1 MASLTAGQ
9 LTNLRDNHPHV
20 KKTYASP
27 VQHSPILQARVN
39 SPGIGLGAMSIP
51 YNLGTGTAAQYALI
65 EAEQVLFVGSTAGA
79 YDLGVA
85 YVKSITGSEV
95 TGTITVAWNSDVD
108 WADGAYLTIF
118 HTYWIRPKFPRF
130 TVSPEVHYKDYDEV
144 YTDQNTN
151 QPPVVVMG
159 CGWAGFLSSG
169 SVVIPFD
176 GSNSYTVG
184 PGATISS
191 YLWSIATAVV
201 GATPVISTPAAS
213 TTNITL
219 DAPGLYWVKLTITD
233 SAGKSQSSVRPVIA
247 HDSTD
252 LPYYIEGANRTEDG
266 GQGGVVF
273 SFQVRGLA
281 DENEIPNRTPIII
294 WSDNEYAGSDVDV
307 SYLNANEYNGRT
319 HIDFFGYVD
328 SVSMDM
334 SPDGTGLTSF
344 TASTVDGRLKTKFE
358 YSVPIVADPSATGGT
373 IDEWWK
379 YPADELTAA
388 RALHFLWKWHSNLL
402 ELTDVYLPMS
412 DTRIRAGV
420 EDFTIGSLWD
430 KAVSFAREHS
440 IFASPSVS
448 IYGGVHIAIDLQMLD
463 VADRAAATD
472 TLTITGEDWQ
482 GSISILYRLDRD
494 VAVADVS
501 GGYWDGSTFTGL
513 LSKYGDVATN
523 DGSGSVVSRRLMVSS
538 QANINM
544 LCGRLVALANN
555 KILEIR
561 LTMAG
566 NWSSAIGVAVE
577 QWVRF
582 SLSGSEA
589 GNKRGT
595 VLNNIR
601 MSPIHIETSFNEE
614 GGVSQTEIVFEP
626 EAFGRDGV
634 DGDYPTVPPTGGTT
648 PSPGT
653 PIPVGSGMAALLANS
668 MYYLAQ
674 DVSTWVQRAATT
686 VHWAQIDP
694 WWTSRQSSTDPDD
707 AICFRTEVGKI
718 YRSTDSGA
726 TWSDVTPSYDPPN
739 TYSDTPAPTVADL
752 TFKFMNYDVTAI
764 GSFYVAAEYQD
775 GSGNWRQFLL
785 KTTDDGD
792 TWAWNDWLSLTNW
805 WYPAGISTGCI
816 GAYQAKGAANL
827 AASQVNLANPGT
839 YDLTLGGGGPT
850 LSGNGWVF
858 TGAEW
863 LDTGI
868 SPDGDYSMFI
878 VFDAPTVNDLGDRMA
893 LMGTTRLA
901 SGEYFNLY
909 FISNGVVMTLN
920 GTYRTSGLT
929 YGVSTLVD
937 AAAMVYLGA
946 TNDSYMNGDSQIDSE
961 TNNTITTAH
970 TIEIGGYDGYG
981 ATIFDRFVGTIR
993 AVAIYDR
1000 LFTNAEAEAIL
1011 QTMKTLFGG

>member
-51 YNLGTGTAAQYALI
+51 YNLGAGTAAQYALI

-402 ELTDVYLPMS
+402 ELADVYLPMS

-538 QANINM
+538 QANINT
-544 LCGRLVALANN
+544 LCGRLVSLANN

-601 MSPIHIETSFNEE
+601 MSPTHIETSFNEE

-653 PIPVGSGMAALLANS
+653 PIPAGSGMAALLANS

-694 WWTSRQSSTDPDD
+694 WWPNRQSSTDPDD

-718 YRSTDSGA
+718 YRSTDAGA
-726 TWSDVTPSYDPPN
+726 TWSDVTPADNPPN
-739 TYSDTPAPTVADL
+739 IYGDTPAPVVADL
-752 TFKFMNYDVTAI
+752 TFKFMNYNVVSI
-764 GSFYVAAEYQD
+764 SNFIVAAEYTN
-775 GSGNWRQFLL
+775 GSGDVRQILL
-785 KTTDDGD
+785 KTNDDGT
-792 TWAWNDWLSLTNW
+792 TWGWESWWL
-805 WYPAGISTGCI
+805 AGGLEQSDCL
-816 GAYQAKGAANL
+816 GAYQAKGQTSLAN
-827 AASQVNLANPGT
+827 SIVNLNNPGT
-839 YDLTLGGGGPT
+839 NDLTL
-850 LSGNGWVF
+850 SGSDPSLGDEGWVF
-858 TGAEW
+858 TGLEHIV
-863 LDTGI
+863 TPFT
-868 SPDGDYSMFI
+868 PDGDYSIFI
-878 VFDAPTVNDLGDRMA
+878 VVEDD
-893 LMGTTRLA
+893 
-901 SGEYFNLY
+901 SGSGSSDYV
-909 FISNGVVMTLN
+909 I
-920 GTYRTSGLT
+920 GTYNATPAQAYYLRCNYPDTYSYWT
-929 YGVSTLVD
+929 YGANVD
-937 AAAMVYLGA
+937 ANNVVPLDAALALYRRDNGNHESLEDGSTIDTRTTQALTVASPMYIGWA
-946 TNDSYMNGDSQIDSE
+946 NTGSSSY
-961 TNNTITTAH
+961 
-970 TIEIGGYDGYG
+970 
-981 ATIFDRFVGTIR
+981 RFVGKIK

-1000 LFTNAEAEAIL
+1000 EFTQAEALAINRS
-1011 QTMKTLFGG
+1011 MMALFGS